1 MNLLTIIITKKR
13 KKNIGIEQILK
24 INESNYIYLLHQEIV
39 A

>member
-24 INESNYIYLLHQEIV
+24 INESNYINLLHQEIV